1 MLPYF
6 ILGVALLAGALLA
19 GRWFMTAEPRA
30 ILGVFKWVG
39 LAIVI
44 VVVVFFAVTGR
55 LGWAMM
61 LAPAL
66 LIWFMRF
73 RALARTAKNFSRV
86 SAAMGGGGGGA
97 GQDSGIET
105 RFVRMTLDHGSG
117 AMEGEVLEGT
127 YAGRVL
133 EELTLG
139 ELVDLLR
146 TCWVE
151 DERSA
156 QVLEA
161 YLDRN
166 HEDWREKYGAG
177 DTGDAGDAGTGRRG
191 AWGRGAMTEHEAL
204 EVLGLEPGANADEIK
219 EAYRRLIANLHPDHG
234 GSSYL
239 AAKINQAKDVLLRD

>member
-6 ILGVALLAGALLA
+6 ILGIALLAGALLA

-30 ILGVFKWVG
+30 ILGVFKWTG

-55 LGWAMM
+55 LGWALM

-73 RALARTAKNFSRV
+73 RALARTAKNFSRM
-86 SAAMGGGGGGA
+86 SAAMGGGGGA
-97 GQDSGIET
+97 GQGSEIAT
-105 RFVRMTLDHGSG
+105 RFLRMTLDHGSG

-133 EELTLG
+133 EELSLG
-139 ELVDLLR
+139 ELIDLLR

-166 HEDWREKYGAG
+166 HEDWREKHSAG
-177 DTGDAGDAGTGRRG
+177 NAGTGRAG
-191 AWGRGAMTEHEAL
+191 AQGRGAMTEHEAL
-204 EVLGLEPGANADEIK
+204 EVLGLEPGATADEIK

-239 AAKINQAKDVLLRD
+239 AAKINQAKDALLRD

>member
-1 MLPYF
+1 M
-6 ILGVALLAGALLA
+6 LAGALLA
-19 GRWFMTAEPRA
+19 GRWFMTAEPRS
-30 ILGVFKWVG
+30 IIGVFKWVG

-55 LGWAMM
+55 LGWALMM
-61 LAPAL
+61 LPVL
-66 LIWFMRF
+66 LPWFMRF
-73 RALARTAKNFSRV
+73 RSLARAAKNFSRM
-86 SAAMGGGGGGA
+86 SAAMGGGGGA
-97 GQDSGIET
+97 GQGSEIKT
-105 RFVRMTLDHGSG
+105 RFLRMTLDHGSG
-117 AMEGEVLEGT
+117 AMQGEVLEGE

-133 EELTLG
+133 EELSLG
-139 ELVDLLR
+139 ELVGLLR

-166 HEDWREKYGAG
+166 HKDWREMAG
-177 DTGDAGDAGTGRRG
+177 AGDAGTGRGG
-191 AWGRGAMTEHEAL
+191 AAGKGAMTEHEAL
-204 EVLGLEPGANADEIK
+204 EVLGLEPGASAGEIK

-239 AAKINQAKDVLLRD
+239 AAKINQAKDVLLGD

>member
-6 ILGVALLAGALLA
+6 VLGIALLAGALLA
-19 GRWFMTAEPRA
+19 GRWFMNAEPRS
-30 ILGVFKWVG
+30 IIGVFKWIG

-44 VVVVFFAVTGR
+44 MVVVFFAVTGR
-55 LGWAMM
+55 LGWALM

-66 LIWFMRF
+66 LMWLMRF
-73 RALARTAKNFSRV
+73 RALARTAKNFSRM
-86 SAAMGGGGGGA
+86 SAARGGGGA
-97 GQDSGIET
+97 GQGSKIET
-105 RFVRMTLDHGSG
+105 RFLRMTLDHGSG

-133 EELTLG
+133 EELSLP
-139 ELVDLLR
+139 ELVELLR

-166 HEDWREKYGAG
+166 HEDWREKYSTEDAKTGRG
-177 DTGDAGDAGTGRRG
+177 DTAGK
-191 AWGRGAMTEHEAL
+191 GAMTRHEAHQ
-204 EVLGLEPGANADEIK
+204 VLGLEPGASADKIK

>member
-6 ILGVALLAGALLA
+6 ILGVALLTGVVLA
-19 GRWFMTAEPRA
+19 GRWFMTAEPRS
-30 ILGVFKWVG
+30 IIGVFKWTG
-39 LAIVI
+39 LAMVI

-55 LGWAMM
+55 LGWALMM
-61 LAPAL
+61 LPVL
-66 LIWFMRF
+66 LPWFMRF
-73 RALARTAKNFSRV
+73 RALARTAKNFSRM
-86 SAAMGGGGGGA
+86 SAGMGGGGGA
-97 GQDSGIET
+97 GQGSKVET
-105 RFVRMTLDHGSG
+105 RFLRVTLDHGSG
-117 AMEGEVLEGT
+117 AMEGEVLEGE

-133 EELTLG
+133 EELSLG

-166 HEDWREKYGAG
+166 HQDWREQYS
-177 DTGDAGDAGTGRRG
+177 TGDAGTGRAG
-191 AWGRGAMTEHEAL
+191 ASGKGAMTEHEAL
-204 EVLGLEPGANADEIK
+204 EVLGLEPGAGADEIK

-239 AAKINQAKDVLLRD
+239 AAKINQAKDVLLGD

>member
-6 ILGVALLAGALLA
+6 ILGVALLAGAILA
-19 GRWFMTAEPRA
+19 GRWFVTAEPHS
-30 ILGVFKWVG
+30 IIGVFKWIG
-39 LAIVI
+39 LAVVI

-55 LGWAMM
+55 LGWALM

-66 LIWFMRF
+66 LMWFMRF
-73 RALARTAKNFSRV
+73 RALARTAKNFSRM
-86 SAAMGGGGGGA
+86 SAARGGGGGGGGA
-97 GQDSGIET
+97 GQGSKIET
-105 RFVRMTLDHGSG
+105 RFLRMTLDHGSG
-117 AMEGEVLEGT
+117 AMEGEVLQGT

-133 EELTLG
+133 EELSLG

-166 HEDWREKYGAG
+166 HQDWRKKYGTE
-177 DTGDAGDAGTGRRG
+177 DTGRGRQGTAGKGT
-191 AWGRGAMTEHEAL
+191 MTRHEAY
-204 EVLGLEPGANADEIK
+204 EVLGLEPGAGADEIK